1 MTISTTLL
9 TICQCRCCQYMNSH
23 LVTHMM
29 NGTLYNCA
37 LFFTLVMSSTDAT
50 KRKEKFV
57 RTPVLDNVLKLDYI
71 VEVRSMG
78 SKLVCGTSVPIYWSS
93 VNRLPGMVEN
103 DSAQFTNGPLTDFRC
118 HGLVKLDGNI
128 STSKVSL

>member
-78 SKLVCGTSVPIYWSS
+78 SKLVCGTQCTNLLEQCESFAWNGRKRQCAIYKRAF
-93 VNRLPGMVEN
+93 NRFPVSWASETGWEH
-103 DSAQFTNGPLTDFRC
+103 F
-118 HGLVKLDGNI
+118 NI
-128 STSKVSL
+128 KG